1 MNNYYENYPMPGQD
15 SENNNRNER
24 NDRKEKKDR
33 IRWGR
38 LAACAVA
45 FGLIAGVVFQGVG
58 IASRYLLPE
67 EQTAVTSQ
75 QESEREEKEEVRL
88 TKPVSIDQSE
98 PAEDIISA
106 ASGNTAPNIASVAS
120 SCMPSIVS
128 ITNQGVQ
135 VVEDFFFGTRQYD
148 VTGAGS
154 GIIVAQSDEELL
166 IATNNH
172 VVENANTLTVSFVN
186 EDSVPAVLKGADAEK
201 DLAVIA
207 VDLDDIS
214 SETLDAIKVAT
225 LGDSESL
232 QVGETAIAIGNAL
245 GYGQSVT
252 TGIVSA
258 LNRQID
264 MEGFSCELIQ
274 TDAAINPGNS
284 GGALLNA
291 AGEVIGI
298 NTVKV
303 ASTGVES
310 MGYAIP
316 ISDAEPIINEL
327 MNQKTRTIVDEE
339 DRGSLGIRC
348 VDVDST
354 TAQAYNMPAGLY
366 VSEVMEG
373 SAAEKA
379 GMIQGDVITKF
390 EGASI
395 STAQALQNKLQYYEA
410 GETVTITVQRL
421 ERSGEYEAEDLE
433 VTLGT
438 LRK

>member
-1 MNNYYENYPMPGQD
+1 MNNYYDNYPMPGQD
-15 SENNNRNER
+15 DNRNER
-24 NDRKEKKDR
+24 ERKDKKDR

-38 LAACAVA
+38 LVACAVA

-67 EQTAVTSQ
+67 EQTAVSAQ
-75 QESEREEKEEVRL
+75 QEAEKEEDEEIRL
-88 TKPVSIDQSE
+88 TKPVSVDQTE
-98 PAEDIISA
+98 PEEDIVSA
-106 ASGNTAPNIASVAS
+106 VAGNNSTPNIASVAS

-172 VVENANTLTVSFVN
+172 VIENANTLTVSFVN

-201 DLAVIA
+201 DLAVID

-316 ISDAEPIINEL
+316 ISDAEPIINDL

-348 VDVDST
+348 VDVDT
-354 TAQAYNMPAGLY
+354 VTAQAYNMPSGLY

-421 ERSGEYEAEDLE
+421 ERSGEYVAEDLE
-433 VTLGT
+433 VTLGS